1 MKFIILGAGLS
12 GLSCGIAL
20 AGNGHETIIIE
31 KAPEVG
37 GLARSCRIDGYT
49 FDYGPHL
56 LFGPKVLPLLKE
68 LTPQLDLVPIKRT
81 SERIYFRNRY
91 FKFPFDPKDLLS
103 HMEPS
108 KIPGV
113 LSDLLFRRILK
124 RSNKSA
130 INNVEDWVI
139 HSVGKRIY
147 DYMSLG
153 GYIKNLYGIP
163 ATEVSKDWG
172 IQKLQ
177 FLARWRNINPV
188 QLALKA
194 LKEEKHLKGQVV
206 NYPHS
211 GIDHLPMH
219 LADKFTQFGGKIHFN
234 SKAISIEQKQEGV
247 FVHFLN
253 NGKEEKMRGDF
264 LISTIPITNLL
275 KMMIPPPSAQI
286 LRSVDSLRYRALLL
300 LFICIKKQRALDYQC
315 IYFTESKFPFRR
327 ITEFKNLDTTMAPEA
342 RTSLCVEITCFE
354 NDEMFKR
361 EPETIFKDVIQQ
373 LESSGYIKKNDV
385 ESYSLLRI
393 PYAYPVYDIRYDNVL
408 DELLNYLGSLNKLV
422 SIGRQGLFSYNTM
435 SNSILSG
442 YDLGQKLSSAQ
453 GKGMKSIIHSVYS
466 ERKEKYM
473 SNAQ

>member
-1 MKFIILGAGLS
+1 MRFIILGAGLS
-12 GLSCGIAL
+12 GLSSGIAL

-37 GLARSCRIDGYT
+37 GLARSHRIDGYT

-56 LFGPKVLPLLKE
+56 LFGPKVLPLLKD
-68 LTPQLDLVPIKRT
+68 LTPELNLIPMKRT

-103 HMEPS
+103 HMEPT

-113 LSDLLFRRILK
+113 VSDLFFRRIFK
-124 RSNKSA
+124 ESNEAS

-147 DYMSLG
+147 NYMSLG

-172 IQKLQ
+172 MQKLK
-177 FLARWRNINPV
+177 FLARWRNINLL
-188 QLALKA
+188 QLAIKA
-194 LKEEKHLKGQVV
+194 LREEKSLNAQVV

-211 GIDHLPMH
+211 GIDHLPND
-219 LADKFTQFGGKIHFN
+219 LSKKFTQFSGKIHFN

-253 NGKEEKMRGDF
+253 NGREEKMRGDF

-275 KMMIPPPSAQI
+275 KMISPSPPEEI
-286 LRSVDSLRYRALLL
+286 LRSAGSLRYRALLL
-300 LFICIKKQRALDYQC
+300 LFICIKKGRALDYQC

-327 ITEFKNLDTTMAPEA
+327 ITEFKNLDEAMAPETK
-342 RTSLCVEITCFE
+342 TSLCVEITCFE
-354 NDEMFKR
+354 NDEMFR
-361 EPETIFKDVIQQ
+361 RDSGTIFKDVIQQ
-373 LESSGYIKKNDV
+373 LESCGFIKMKDA

-393 PYAYPVYDIRYDNVL
+393 PHAYPVYDINYNKPL
-408 DELLNYLGSLNKLV
+408 DELLNYLSNFNKLISV
-422 SIGRQGLFSYNTM
+422 GRQGLFSYNTM

-442 YDLGQKLSSAQ
+442 FDLGQKLSAARENE
-453 GKGMKSIIHSVYS
+453 MKSIIQSVYR
-466 ERKEKYM
+466 ERKGKYH
-473 SNAQ
+473 

>member
-20 AGNGHETIIIE
+20 ARNGHETVIME

-37 GLARSCRIDGYT
+37 GLARSYRTDGYT
-49 FDYGPHL
+49 FDYGPHF
-56 LFGPKVLPLLKE
+56 LFGPKVLPLLNE
-68 LTPQLDLVPIKRT
+68 LTPELDLIPLKRT
-81 SERIYFRNRY
+81 QERIYFRNRY

-103 HMEPS
+103 HMEPA

-113 LSDLLFRRILK
+113 VSDLFFRRIFK
-124 RSNKSA
+124 ESNEAS

-139 HSVGKRIY
+139 HSVGRRIY

-172 IQKLQ
+172 VQKLQ

-194 LKEEKHLKGQVV
+194 LKEEKHLKAQVV

-211 GIDHLPMH
+211 GIDHLPNE
-219 LADKFTQFGGKIHFN
+219 LSKKITQFGGKIYFN
-234 SKAISIEQKQEGV
+234 SKAISIEPKQDSV

-253 NGKEEKMRGDF
+253 NGREEKMRGDF

-275 KMMIPPPSAQI
+275 KMISPSPPEEI
-286 LRSVDSLRYRALLL
+286 LRYADSLRYRALLL
-300 LFICIKKQRALDYQC
+300 LFICIKKERALDYQC

-327 ITEFKNLDTTMAPEA
+327 ITEFKNLDTTMAPET

-361 EPETIFKDVIQQ
+361 NPETISRDVIQQ
-373 LESSGYIKKNDV
+373 LEICGFIKKSEV

-393 PYAYPVYDIRYDNVL
+393 PYAYPIYDIHYNKAL
-408 DELLNYLGSLNKLV
+408 DELLNYLGSLDKLISV
-422 SIGRQGLFSYNTM
+422 GRQGLFSYNTM

-442 YDLGQKLSSAQ
+442 YDLGHKLSAAR
-453 GKGMKSIIHSVYS
+453 GNEIKNIIHSVYG
-466 ERKEKYM
+466 ERREKYM
-473 SNAQ
+473 PLKR

>member
-20 AGNGHETIIIE
+20 ARNGHETIIIE

-37 GLARSCRIDGYT
+37 GLARSHRIDGYT
-49 FDYGPHL
+49 FDYGPHF
-56 LFGPKVLPLLKE
+56 LFGPKVLPLLNE
-68 LTPQLDLVPIKRT
+68 LTPELDLIPLKRT
-81 SERIYFRNRY
+81 QERIYFRNRY

-103 HMEPS
+103 HMETA

-113 LSDLLFRRILK
+113 LSDLFFKRIFK
-124 RSNKSA
+124 ESKESS

-172 IQKLQ
+172 VQKLK
-177 FLARWRNINPV
+177 FLARWKNINPF

-194 LKEEKHLKGQVV
+194 LREEKHLKSQVV

-211 GIDHLPMH
+211 GIDRLATH
-219 LADKFTQFGGKIHFN
+219 LADEFINRRGKIHFN
-234 SKAISIEQKQEGV
+234 SKAISIDLKQEGISV
-247 FVHFLN
+247 RFLSD
-253 NGKEEKMRGDF
+253 GKEEKARGDF

-275 KMMIPPPSAQI
+275 KMISPSPHGET
-286 LRSVDSLRYRALLL
+286 LRSADSLRYRALLL
-300 LFICIKKQRALDYQC
+300 LFVCLRKEKALDYQC

-327 ITEFKNLDTTMAPEA
+327 ITEFKNLDKTMAPKT

-354 NDEMFKR
+354 NEELFRRDS
-361 EPETIFKDVIQQ
+361 ETIFKDVTQQ
-373 LESSGYIKKNDV
+373 LESCGFIKKDEV
-385 ESYSLLRI
+385 ENYSLLRI
-393 PYAYPVYDIRYDNVL
+393 PYAYPIYDIQYNKAL
-408 DELLNYLGSLNKLV
+408 DELLNYLGSIDRLI

-442 YDLGQKLSSAQ
+442 YDLGQKLSAA
-453 GKGMKSIIHSVYS
+453 GENEMKSVIQDIYE
-466 ERKEKYM
+466 ERKEKY
-473 SNAQ
+473 SS